1 MERAGFRT
9 VAACEIDPWRRGV
22 YGANFPGARLY
33 SDVAGL
39 TAARLLA
46 DVGHLPF
53 AIVGSP
59 PCQDVSA
66 ANVKGR
72 GLDGARSGN
81 GFQQFI
87 RLVSECRPRWVAI
100 ENSPNLRT
108 RGADTVL
115 AGLEALDYAPIPLV
129 VGAWHAGHL
138 HRRQRCWILAY
149 TTSPNADAARAGA
162 AGLGTPGGRIPLAQT
177 DARPGRAA
185 DAHQIGDRG
194 RRDRAERGEEAG
206 RQSQEPVRLAPHP
219 GGTGEGLGPD
229 HLFPEDPPWV
239 DAGTRLGRAL
249 RGLDGISAGLARK
262 WCSAFGDAVVPQI
275 SEAIGRSILKTEA
288 DLAALEERRIAA

>member
-22 YGANFPGARLY
+22 YGANFPHAKLY
-33 SDVAGL
+33 PDVAGL
-39 TAARLLA
+39 SATRLLA

-66 ANVKGR
+66 ANVRGR

-81 GFQQFI
+81 GFQQLV

-108 RGADTVL
+108 RGADRVL
-115 AGLEALDYAPIPLV
+115 ADLEALGYAPTPLV

-149 TTSPNADAARAGA
+149 TTSPNAYAAGAGA
-162 AGLGTPGGRIPLAQT
+162 AGFSAPGGRIQLAPA
-177 DARPGRAA
+177 DARPRRPA
-185 DAHQIGDRG
+185 DADQVGDR
-194 RRDRAERGEEAG
+194 RRRHRTERGEEAG
-206 RQSQEPVRLAPHP
+206 RQPPEPVRLASHQ
-219 GGTGEGLGPD
+219 GGAGRLGSD

-249 RGLDGISAGLARK
+249 RGLDGIPSRLARQ

-275 SEAIGRSILKTEA
+275 SEAIGRAILKTEA
-288 DLAALEERRIAA
+288 DLAALEDRRIAA